1 MDNLSFI
8 ETGIT
13 QRTGRTGKETENQKQ
28 IHNTYI
34 NY

>member
-13 QRTGRTGKETENQKQ
+13 QRTGPTGKETENQKQ
-28 IHNTYI
+28 IDIY
-34 NY
+34 Y